1 MMDDIL
7 VYGKTKEE
15 HDKNLG
21 RVLQVLKLH
30 NVTLNK
36 EKCEFSQR
44 RVKFLGQ
51 IVDGCN
57 IQPDPE
63 KVKASL

>member
-36 EKCEFSQR
+36 EKC
-44 RVKFLGQ
+44 
-51 IVDGCN
+51 N
-57 IQPDPE
+57 
-63 KVKASL
+63 